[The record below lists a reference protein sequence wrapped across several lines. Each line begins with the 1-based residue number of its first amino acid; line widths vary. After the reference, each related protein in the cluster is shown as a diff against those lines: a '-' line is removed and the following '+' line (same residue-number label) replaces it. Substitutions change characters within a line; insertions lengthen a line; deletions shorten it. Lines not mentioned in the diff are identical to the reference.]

1 MRRKAWDKG
10 LGIKALAEYA
20 PRVESK
26 ADILMK
32 RLSERAGEIVDMTKW
47 SLFYT
52 FDVMGLVTFS
62 KDYKQL
68 DDAEEH
74 FTIAA
79 MHSQMEIVGI
89 FGAIPWMVP
98 ILTSIPGLKG
108 PLEVFV
114 RYSNAQIDERKAEW
128 NQDPDPEKMP
138 KDVTSWLIKAMQDGD
153 PSAPSTIE
161 AFHDDGRLAIIAG
174 SDTTGSTLANIFYF
188 LTKHPTV
195 YERLQKE
202 VDDVKSSG
210 GDASQIPY
218 LDAIITEAL
227 RLRPVLPSG
236 LKRNTP
242 PEGLLVDEVWIPGNT
257 IVFAAQHVIQRDE
270 RNFEN
275 ALEFLPERW
284 LDEGKHLH
292 KNEQAW
298 FPFSIGHYSCV
309 GRPLALMQIRTVLHR
324 VASGFDLSFAPGD
337 DGCNFWEET
346 KDTFTL
352 MCPALPVVLTKREGA
367 MSQ

>member
-1 MRRKAWDKG
+1 
-10 LGIKALAEYA
+10 
-20 PRVESK
+20 
-26 ADILMK
+26 MK
-32 RLSERAGEIVDMTKW
+32 RLGERAGEVVDMTKW

-89 FGAIPWMVP
+89 FGAIPWIVP

-138 KDVTSWLIKAMQDGD
+138 KDVTSWLIKAMQEGD

-174 SDTTGSTLANIFYF
+174 SDTTGSTLTNILYF
-188 LTKHPTV
+188 LAKHPEA
-195 YERLQKE
+195 YKRLQKE
-202 VDDVKSSG
+202 LDDIKSSG
-210 GDASQIPY
+210 GDVSQIPY
-218 LDAIITEAL
+218 LDAIISEAL

-275 ALEFLPERW
+275 ALEFIPERW
-284 LDEGKHLH
+284 LDEGKYLH
-292 KNEQAW
+292 KNDQAW
-298 FPFSIGHYSCV
+298 FPFSIGMLSMFQPSWLYTVTLMHIQGHYSCV

-324 VASGFDLSFAPGD
+324 IASEFDLSFPPGE
-337 DGCNFWEET
+337 DGRHFWEET

-367 MSQ
+367 TSQS